1 MTAPPP
7 TPRAERSAGD
17 HLRAALTEHLGLK
30 AIALVLAVLL
40 WVVVGART
48 PTEGWL
54 TAQVEPTLDSSLVLL
69 DAPPRV
75 RVLVSARTADLV
87 KLHAAPPVVRRTI
100 SGDAPDT
107 LMLDIAA
114 ADVRFPPE
122 LSRDVQVLDVQPRR
136 VMLRLERRVAHARPA
151 RGRGP

>member
-1 MTAPPP
+1 MSEQLAGG
-7 TPRAERSAGD
+7 RLRS
-17 HLRAALTEHLGLK
+17 ALTEHLGLK
-30 AIALVLAVLL
+30 ASALLLAVLL
-40 WVVVGART
+40 WLVVGART

-54 TAQVEPTLDSSLVLL
+54 SVRVEPTLDSSLVLL

-87 KLHAAPPVVRRTI
+87 KLHTAPPVVRRTI

-107 LMLDIAA
+107 LVLDITA

-136 VMLRLERRVAHARPA
+136 VLLRLERRVASRRPTREGA
-151 RGRGP
+151 P

>member
-1 MTAPPP
+1 V
-7 TPRAERSAGD
+7 SA
-17 HLRAALTEHLGLK
+17 LLEHLELK
-30 AIALVLAVLL
+30 LTALVLAVLL

-54 TAQVEPTLDSSLVLL
+54 TVRVEPALDSALVLL
-69 DAPPRV
+69 DAPPHV
-75 RVLVSARTADLV
+75 RVLVTARAADLV

-100 SGDAPDT
+100 SGDSPDT
-107 LMLDIAA
+107 LMLDIGP

-136 VMLRLERRVAHARPA
+136 VMLRLERRVTRVRPA
-151 RGRGP
+151 RGGGR